1 MINRKILI
9 GLVALL
15 AANSLLLADQPAYK
29 PGVILVRF
37 ANDPNTSAKNTILK
51 SVLGTTGSPVKSEYT
66 LVHGLTLVSL
76 PAGVSV
82 ENAMASLKQSSS
94 VMYAGP
100 DYVSHIFV
108 VPNDTMFS
116 NLWGMHNT
124 GQAGGTSGADIDA
137 PGAWDISTG
146 NGNIIVAVTDTG
158 VDYNHPDLTANMWT
172 NANGFHGHDFV
183 NDDND
188 PMDDEGHGTHVSGTI
203 GAVGNNGLGVAGVCW
218 HVKIMAV
225 KILDANGSG
234 SLSDSISGIQ
244 YAVSNG
250 AKVINASWGY
260 SPGVPVSYLQP
271 LYDAIAAARDANVIF
286 VAAAGNSGNNNDASP
301 VYPASFDLGNVISV
315 MATTN
320 TDAQAYYSN
329 YGLMTVDLGAPGGGG
344 LGGTGDIL
352 STYPGGGYMY
362 MAGTSMASPHV
373 AGACALLLSIDS
385 TLTASQVKQI
395 LLNTVDK
402 TLPGLCVS
410 GGRLNLAAAAQE
422 AQHDTTPPTPSTAGW
437 LTPPVATGLHTIA
450 MEALNEIDRSNVE
463 YYFECV
469 NDANINSGWEP
480 NTLYVFKDPAESKI
494 KHGKTYGFRVKARD
508 KSTNHNE
515 TAWSNTM
522 YATTAAVTDN
532 LPPAPSP
539 AQWAIQPILIRPS
552 PLVLRMK
559 IKGKGTDENGELFK
573 YQYYD
578 TLTPGTVIDS
588 GWKNSADGTM
598 PDITSG
604 ITLNHTYVFNCK
616 VKDNL
621 GNETGWSQP
630 DVYVTLTTATG
641 PRILHVPSQYLTIQ
655 SAIDAANTG
664 DIVEVSPYPVP
675 PYYYQGINF
684 RGLSGNINLRFH
696 GKAIT
701 VRSTNPENPDVVAAT
716 IIDCNGAIDP
726 TGPRRAFIFDNGEG
740 PSSIL
745 AGFTIRNA
753 YVKAHQGR
761 NGDANLPDINALP
774 GYTAAGAA
782 ILCGPNPDPCFV
794 LGIPDNWGT
803 GTGSPTI
810 RNCVFIN
817 CIVEGGNGGLG
828 ADGNDGNDFQA
839 ADPCAT
845 PPAPSKPATPGQSG
859 GNGGDSGSA
868 LGGAIY
874 CSSGSNPVIKNCTI
888 TGGSALSG
896 LPGNGG
902 NGGNG
907 GNDPNL
913 GPAAGGNA
921 GRGAD
926 VNFVAGGGICAV
938 LGSNPTIIGCIINN
952 CNAHVVTSYGS
963 PGSPGTGNP
972 SGQPAYGGNFGQAYG
987 GGVYDA
993 VGSAAV
999 NISSTTFTQNRSQED
1014 TEGGIYKDGYGGGI
1028 CLDVYGTATTTMA
1041 DCNFTGNSSDT
1052 VGGGI
1057 VYGGAGGLV
1066 LQNCKLTGNTT
1077 VVDGGGMAGF
1087 FGGTGT
1093 FEAYNSNIT
1102 GNTAG
1107 AGTNAGYGGGFY
1119 LDTTIATIDDC
1130 NFSENQAQEGG
1141 AIAGVNLQVDIR
1153 GTDITSN
1160 SAVAPSGIGGG
1171 LALWNTT
1178 GEVADCTLKSNSAA
1192 ENGGAVFSEG
1202 WVTLPLDFSN
1212 CLITDNTANFEGGG
1226 LSNNSGAW
1234 MQLHNCTIAY
1244 NSATD
1249 SVHSAGGGVSDAEYF
1264 AWVEIED
1271 SILWGNSALS
1281 GRQIAVGS
1289 IFGSSPDPGGP
1300 FADVD
1305 VSYSDVE
1312 GGEGQVY
1319 IEPGAYAAVWW
1330 MYGSFDADPLF
1341 AETSVS
1347 ERTYYLSQMP
1357 AGQLTNSPC
1366 VDAGDILASDLESDV
1381 DPTLNTRLTTRTDL
1395 VEDTGTVDLGYH
1407 YKTGTPTQYQLTTG
1421 VYNIGHGQNGR
1432 LNAQSD
1438 GDNPFDINDPNTQ
1451 SVNQGTEVILTAI
1464 PEPNYKVWYWSGTD
1478 DDTSTSPTNTVLMNS
1493 DKKVVVAFQPKGMY
1507 YYLTVTIIGQ
1517 GSVIIDPNKP
1527 LYNFN
1532 EVVNLTAVPANPS
1545 NAVSWTGTDDD
1556 YSEAKTNTVTM
1567 TTHKTVTV
1575 RFYAPRILYVGGNAN
1590 YPIIQQA
1597 VNDANDGDIVMLT
1610 PGTYVLA
1617 EPPPSGTTSAG
1628 YTVGYDWPY
1637 LLINK
1642 DITLTSTTPEN
1653 PAATSIIARIDVWN
1667 VSRHCIIQGI
1677 TIRDTTY
1684 WGTDLFDPNGNWKV
1698 TTPTTPGTDGQPG
1711 PETPGAGITLN
1722 GRASP
1727 TVRYCV
1733 FSNCIARGIH
1743 GADGSAGVIPGNIY
1757 SGSGGPGGMA
1767 LGGGAYCGPSSNPL
1781 FENCLFT
1788 RCIARGGDGGN
1799 GAAGSTTNYPGHG
1812 GGWGDKNA
1820 PWWQY
1825 QRLDYW
1831 KYSGYGGAVFCDDG
1845 STAEFNDCS
1854 FSNNIAIGGS
1864 CGISGNNPFVP
1875 GWPYSHYKIQSF
1887 GGAIYA
1893 SSGSAPTFTGCSF
1906 INNTADIN
1914 GSPTYTSGGVT
1925 VAAYPTLSYGGAVAF
1940 ENGAAPL
1947 FTNCSFQQNLA
1958 TVGGAMYQDEAF
1970 PEIIGSDFIDNS
1982 ALYGG
1987 AILFSQGISEIRE
2000 CNFIGNVATF
2010 ETAQG
2015 GAITALG
2022 ANIEVVDSN
2031 IANNHSTGSG
2041 GGIYLSSK
2049 NIDGNEFEGGN
2060 SILIKNCLITGNIA
2074 DLDGGGISASWYC
2087 DTNVVN
2093 CTIFNNRVSGLGG
2106 GLFSSY
2112 GSYVN
2117 ILNSIIW
2124 GNQAGIGSSGS
2135 QIAVS
2140 GIEPPAGMQVLYS
2153 DVQDSNDPC
2162 AWSNNINALDFVICF
2177 DTTGSMGGDI
2187 DAIKTAARQ
2196 ITNAI
2201 AAQYAD
2207 YRLALVDF
2215 RDYPDGNHGSPGD
2228 WAYRDRVKFT
2238 TDANILISGLQ
2249 PMAAGGGA
2257 DTPEAIYTALM
2268 HSIDANALVARLT
2281 ANGYANYIDPNSPGL
2296 GDWRQGNKVMRV
2308 ILVLSDAPPHD
2319 PEPYTNYVLN
2329 DIITAANSENLIH
2342 IIPVVIRGD
2351 PDAENAMR
2359 PVAVGTGG
2367 TLILA
2372 TDSNTVRDA
2381 VLGAIGLLSQI
2392 PAPIFIGPNNT
2403 INWDPSTFTWWPDS
2417 HNINADPLFIG
2428 GFFLSQ
2434 IDAGQLINSPCADAG
2449 SDNVDSPDINLSGY
2463 TTRVDSVPDVCT
2475 VDMGYH
2481 YPPFV
2486 PVQYQLGINATGP
2499 TIISPVSNPSNWFWF
2514 TTVHLEVSTP
2524 PTGYEI
2530 LWSGTDDD
2538 TLTGTENT
2546 VLMNTN
2552 KTVTVTFVRN
2562 TCDLTVISN
2571 SGGTVT
2577 PASGIYSR
2585 GTAVTL
2591 TATPAAGYRI
2601 ESWNGTDNDG
2611 LFTRTNTVTM
2621 SGDKTVRV
2629 TFSLPQT
2636 RTVPGDFT
2644 TIQAAV
2650 SAARSG
2656 DVVSVASGVYR
2667 GNQITINKEITIVS
2681 TNPDDPCVVAAT
2693 IIDSTGFANQAIEFD
2708 SGADSNT
2715 VLDGFT
2721 ITGGTWYRV
2730 ASQDATVAGQNGP
2743 DGGGLAGGAVYINSG
2758 ASPTIKNCVI
2768 RDTTITGGN
2777 AGSGGN
2783 ADATNPAGRG
2793 GWAGWARGGGI
2804 YIAPFAN
2811 PTLINCTITNCTVV
2825 GGNAGNG
2832 GNSSGSDY
2840 RAADYED
2847 ANYGGSYSNPYQ
2859 NGFIPPQPWWA
2870 LTNSDGQQYIGDY
2883 RFYSGYGGGVFCDA
2897 NSEAN
2902 FIDCDITNNTARGGM
2917 SGVGGTRPQGIVSAD
2932 PVTAYRIPSYGGG
2945 VYCSANADINFVG
2958 CIISGNVAPRPDAT
2972 YHTDPYLGHGGGIAF
2987 EDTASIQL
2995 QNCTISDNNSA
3006 VGGGVFWSGGEPQVL
3021 DCDIMR
3027 NTAYLGG
3034 GIYAM
3039 ESAGQIRGCTLRN
3052 NFAGVSPNDVD
3063 VIAGQ
3068 GGGIF
3073 GSSIDSVIADCFLT
3087 NNTSSTSG
3095 GGIYFYGVSDANT
3108 IIRNCLLTGN
3118 QAGRDGGGISTN
3130 WGAVV
3135 SVENCTLYNN
3145 QATGAFGVSGNT
3157 GFGGGLYCSY
3167 GAQTDVKNSIFWD
3180 NNDVGLLG
3188 NEIAEGIGFVESG
3201 TTGEYYYCGTVSVS
3215 YSDIEGGQT
3224 GVLVS
3229 DGCPLIWGL
3238 GNRNVDPLFVN
3249 AVGGDFHLQQITAGQ
3264 MVDSP
3269 CINVGGDL
3277 AVSLGMFRYSTSTLG
3292 TSDTGI
3298 VDLGYHYPISDYC
3311 RKWDLYVDNLIDFRD
3326 FAVFASTW
3334 VDDLGGVGYGIDDL
3348 KEFTYCWL
3356 EELGED
3362 VNAPTPNPMTWAIP
3376 PRALTG
3382 SSVTMTASTAVDAS
3396 GQVYY
3401 QFEDVNG
3408 TPTAWQV
3415 DPCYIA
3421 TGLSPTGEYCFRVR
3435 ARDKYNN
3442 KTAWSEAACVSNIG
3456 DVNAPT
3462 PAPIFVAVAAQ
3473 NIARTDP
3480 NTASG
3485 QFEWDPT
3492 TYQWDWWH
3500 RVIVDVTG
3508 VTDNITPT
3516 SELEVRFICSNSSY
3530 SSDNVIP
3537 ATYRPILIG
3546 HPVAIGGRVVSGG
3559 SVVSGSYRLTWNGT
3573 NQIVYEVY
3581 VDAVGGSYGRQLSW
3595 HVCVYD
3601 ASQNAACT
3609 GTHSIPQ

>member
-1 MINRKILI
+1 
-9 GLVALL
+9 
-15 AANSLLLADQPAYK
+15 
-29 PGVILVRF
+29 
-37 ANDPNTSAKNTILK
+37 
-51 SVLGTTGSPVKSEYT
+51 
-66 LVHGLTLVSL
+66 
-76 PAGVSV
+76 
-82 ENAMASLKQSSS
+82 
-94 VMYAGP
+94 
-100 DYVSHIFV
+100 
-108 VPNDTMFS
+108 
-116 NLWGMHNT
+116 
-124 GQAGGTSGADIDA
+124 
-137 PGAWDISTG
+137 
-146 NGNIIVAVTDTG
+146 
-158 VDYNHPDLTANMWT
+158 
-172 NANGFHGHDFV
+172 
-183 NDDND
+183 
-188 PMDDEGHGTHVSGTI
+188 
-203 GAVGNNGLGVAGVCW
+203 
-218 HVKIMAV
+218 MAV
-225 KILDANGSG
+225 KCFDANGEGYTSNE
-234 SLSDSISGIQ
+234 ISAIE
-244 YAVSNG
+244 YATANG
-250 AKVINASWGY
+250 AKVINASWGGYDY
-260 SPGVPVSYLQP
+260 SQL
-271 LYDAIAAARDANVIF
+271 LYDAVASAQSAGVIF
-286 VAAAGNSGNNNDASP
+286 VAAAGNGYPNNSGIPNNNDSRP
-301 VYPASFDLGNVISV
+301 EYPASFGFLGLNNVISV

-320 TDAQAYYSN
+320 TDAQASYSN
-329 YGLMTVDLGAPGGGG
+329 YGLMSVDLGAPGGDGSDYAG
-344 LGGTGDIL
+344 YIL
-352 STYPGGGYMY
+352 STYPGGGYAY
-362 MAGTSMASPHV
+362 MAGTSMASPQV
-373 AGACALLLSIDS
+373 AGACALLLSIDP

-395 LLNTVDK
+395 LLKTVDK
-402 TLPGLCVS
+402 TLPGLCAS

-437 LTPPVATGLHTIA
+437 LMPPVATGLHTIA

-469 NDANINSGWEP
+469 NDVNVNSGWEP
-480 NTLYVFKDPAESKI
+480 NTLYVFKDPGELKI
-494 KHGKTYGFRVKARD
+494 KHGQTYGFRVKARD

-539 AQWAIQPILIRPS
+539 AQWAIQPLLIRPS
-552 PLVLRMK
+552 PLVLRMQ
-559 IKGKGTDENGELFK
+559 IKGKGTDENGEQFR

-578 TLTPGTVIDS
+578 TSTPGTIDS

-604 ITLNHTYVFNCK
+604 IQLNHTYVFNCK

-621 GNETGWSQP
+621 GNETSWSQP
-630 DVYVTLTTATG
+630 DVYVTLTTTTG
-641 PRILHVPSQYLTIQ
+641 PRILRVPSQYLTIQ
-655 SAIDAANTG
+655 DAIDAANPG
-664 DIVEVSPYPVP
+664 DTVEVSPYPVP

-701 VRSTNPENPDVVAAT
+701 VRSTDPENPDVVAAT

-740 PSSIL
+740 PGSIL

-761 NGDANLPDINALP
+761 NGDANLPDINTPP
-774 GYTAAGAA
+774 GYTAAGGA

-817 CIVEGGNGGLG
+817 CTVEGGDGGVG
-828 ADGNDGNDFQA
+828 ADGNNGEDYSPG
-839 ADPCAT
+839 DPCAT
-845 PPAPSKPATPGQSG
+845 PPVPPSPATPGQSG
-859 GNGGDSGSA
+859 GNGGESGAA

-874 CSSGSNPVIKNCTI
+874 CSSGSNPAIQNCTI
-888 TGGSALSG
+888 INCSALSG

-907 GNDPNL
+907 GTDPNN

-938 LGSNPTIIGCIINN
+938 LGSNPTIIGCIIND
-952 CNAHVVTSYGS
+952 CNAHVITTYSSQGA
-963 PGSPGTGNP
+963 PGTGNP
-972 SGQPAYGGNFGQAYG
+972 SGQVAYGGNFGHAYG

-999 NISSTTFTQNRSQED
+999 NISSTSFAQNRAQED
-1014 TEGGIYKDGYGGGI
+1014 TEGGIYKKGYGGGI
-1028 CLDVYGTATTTMA
+1028 CLDVYGTATTTMT
-1041 DCNFTGNSSDT
+1041 DCNFTGNSADAD
-1052 VGGGI
+1052 GGGI
-1057 VYGGAGGLV
+1057 VYGGGTGGGLV
-1066 LQNCKLTGNTT
+1066 LQNCEMTGNNT
-1077 VVDGGGMAGF
+1077 VVDGGGLAGF
-1087 FGGTGT
+1087 FGGVDT
-1093 FEAYNSNIT
+1093 FGAYNSKIT
-1102 GNTAG
+1102 GNAAG

-1141 AIAGVNLQVDIR
+1141 AIDGINLQVDIH
-1153 GTDITSN
+1153 GTDITGN

-1171 LALWNTT
+1171 LALWNTI

-1202 WVTLPLDFSN
+1202 WVTQPLDFSN
-1212 CLITDNTANFEGGG
+1212 CLITDNTTNFEGGG
-1226 LSNNSGAW
+1226 LSNNAGAW
-1234 MQLHNCTIAY
+1234 MQLHNCTVAY
-1244 NSATD
+1244 NSATN
-1249 SVHSAGGGVSDAEYF
+1249 SIHSAGGGVSNAEYF
-1264 AWVEIED
+1264 AWVEIEN

-1281 GRQIAVGS
+1281 GPQIAVGS
-1289 IFGSSPDPGGP
+1289 IFGSSFDPGGP
-1300 FADVD
+1300 FAEVD
-1305 VSYSDVE
+1305 VSYSDVW
-1312 GGEGQVY
+1312 GGKGQVY
-1319 IEPGAYAAVWW
+1319 IEPGGYTAVDW

-1366 VDAGDILASDLESDV
+1366 VDAGDILASDLEADV

-1395 VEDTGTVDLGYH
+1395 VEDAGTVDLGYH
-1407 YKTGTPTQYQLTTG
+1407 YNTGTPNGNGTPTQYQLTTE
-1421 VYNIGHGQNGR
+1421 VYNTGHGQNGR
-1432 LNAQSD
+1432 LNAKSD
-1438 GDNPFDINDPNTQ
+1438 GDNPFDFNDPNTQ
-1451 SVNQGTEVILTAI
+1451 SVNPGTEVNLTAI
-1464 PEPNYKVWYWSGTD
+1464 PDPNYKVWYWSGTD
-1478 DDTSTSPTNTVLMNS
+1478 DDTSTSLTNTVLMNS
-1493 DKKVVVAFQPKGMY
+1493 DKKVVVAFQPTNNM
-1507 YYLTVTIIGQ
+1507 YYLTVIIIGQ
-1517 GSVIIDPNKP
+1517 GTVIIDPNKP
-1527 LYNFN
+1527 LYNLN

-1545 NAVSWTGTDDD
+1545 DAVSWTGTDDD
-1556 YSEAKTNTVTM
+1556 YSDAKTNTVTM

-1575 RFYAPRILYVGGNAN
+1575 RFYAPRILYVGGDAN

-1617 EPPPSGTTSAG
+1617 ESPPSGTTSAG
-1628 YTVGYDWPY
+1628 GTVGYDWPY

-1684 WGTDLFDPNGNWKV
+1684 WGADIFDPNGSWNAG
-1698 TTPTTPGTDGQPG
+1698 TPTAPAGADGHPGGETD
-1711 PETPGAGITLN
+1711 GAGITLH
-1722 GRASP
+1722 GSASP

-1733 FSNCIARGIH
+1733 FSNCVARGIH
-1743 GADGSAGVIPGNIY
+1743 GGNGNSGADAESWGGN
-1757 SGSGGPGGMA
+1757 GGPGGMA
-1767 LGGGAYCGPSSNPL
+1767 HGGGAYCGPSGNPL
-1781 FENCLFT
+1781 FENCQFT
-1788 RCIARGGDGGN
+1788 GCVARGGDGGN
-1799 GAAGSTTNYPGHG
+1799 GAAGSTNSYPGHG
-1812 GGWGDKNA
+1812 GAWGDKNA
-1820 PWWQY
+1820 PWWWEY
-1825 QRLDYW
+1825 VVLDYW
-1831 KYSGYGGAVFCDDG
+1831 RYSGYGGAVFCDDG
-1845 STAEFNDCS
+1845 STAEFIDCS

-1864 CGISGNNPFVP
+1864 CGISGNNPFIP

-1914 GSPTYTSGGVT
+1914 GAPTHTDGGVT

-1970 PEIIGSDFIDNS
+1970 PEIIGSDFIGNS
-1982 ALYGG
+1982 ALHGG
-1987 AILFSQGISEIRE
+1987 AVLFSQGVSDIRE

-2010 ETAQG
+2010 EAAQG

-2031 IANNHSTGSG
+2031 ISNNRSAGSG

-2074 DLDGGGISASWYC
+2074 GTDGGGLSANWYC

-2117 ILNSIIW
+2117 VLNSIIW
-2124 GNQAGIGSSGS
+2124 DNTAGIGSSGGS

-2140 GIEPPAGMQVLYS
+2140 GTTPPAGMQVLYS

-2162 AWSNNINALDFVICF
+2162 AWNNNTNALDFVICF

-2187 DAIKTAARQ
+2187 DAVKTAARQ

-2215 RDYPDGNHGSPGD
+2215 RDYPDGNHGSIGD

-2238 TDANILISGLQ
+2238 TDANQLINGLQ

-2268 HSIDANALVARLT
+2268 HCIDANALVARLT
-2281 ANGYANYIDPNSPGL
+2281 ANGYTNYIDPNSPGL
-2296 GDWRQGNKVMRV
+2296 GDWRQGKKVMRV

-2329 DIITAANSENLIH
+2329 DIITAANSSNPIH

-2367 TLILA
+2367 ILISA
-2372 TDSNTVRDA
+2372 TDSNAVSGA
-2381 VLGAIGLLSQI
+2381 VLDVIGLLSQI
-2392 PAPIFIGPNNT
+2392 PAPIFIGPSNT
-2403 INWDPSTFTWWPDS
+2403 INWDPNTFTWWSDS
-2417 HNINADPLFIG
+2417 HNINADPLFIS

-2434 IDAGQLINSPCADAG
+2434 IAAGQLINSPCWDTG
-2449 SDNVDSPDINLSGY
+2449 SGDVNSPGINLAGY
-2463 TTRVDSVPDVCT
+2463 TTRTDSVPDVCT

-2481 YPPFV
+2481 YSAFTPQQYYLTVNAGDGLTLADITPSSGYFV
-2486 PVQYQLGINATGP
+2486 WFSDVPLRVTIPVPAGYQ
-2499 TIISPVSNPSNWFWF
+2499 V
-2514 TTVHLEVSTP
+2514 
-2524 PTGYEI
+2524 
-2530 LWSGTDDD
+2530 LWSGTDND

-2546 VLMNTN
+2546 VLMNAN

-2562 TCDLTVISN
+2562 TCDLTVIWN
-2571 SGGTVT
+2571 NGGTVT
-2577 PASGIYSR
+2577 PVSGTYSR
-2585 GTAVTL
+2585 GTVVPL

-2611 LFTRTNTVTM
+2611 LFTQTNTVTM
-2621 SGDKTVRV
+2621 NGDKTVRV

-2650 SAARSG
+2650 EAARSG
-2656 DVVSVASGVYR
+2656 DIISVASGVYH
-2667 GNQITINKEITIVS
+2667 GSTIVLNKEITIVS

-2693 IIDSTGFANQAIEFD
+2693 IIDSTGFARQAILFN
-2708 SGADSNT
+2708 SGADSST

-2721 ITGGTWYRV
+2721 ITGGTWFRV

-2758 ASPTIKNCVI
+2758 TSPTIKNCVI

-2777 AGSGGN
+2777 AGNGFN
-2783 ADATNPAGRG
+2783 ADATTPATRG

-2811 PTLINCTITNCTVV
+2811 PTLINCTITNCTAV

-2832 GNSSGSDY
+2832 GNSSGSVY
-2840 RAADYED
+2840 GAADYQD
-2847 ANYGGSYSNPYQ
+2847 ANYGGSYSNPYPSYQ
-2859 NGFIPPQPWWA
+2859 IPPQPWWA
-2870 LTNSDGQQYIGDY
+2870 LINSDGQQYIGDY

-2945 VYCSANADINFVG
+2945 VYCGANADINFVG
-2958 CIISGNVAPRPDAT
+2958 CVISGNVAPRPDAT

-2995 QNCTISDNNSA
+2995 ENCTISDNNSA
-3006 VGGGVFWSGGEPQVL
+3006 VGGGVFWSGGEPEVL
-3021 DCDIMR
+3021 NCDIMR

-3039 ESAGQIRGCTLRN
+3039 ESAGQIRGCTLQN
-3052 NFAGVSPNDVD
+3052 NFAGASTGDVD
-3063 VIAGQ
+3063 VVAGQ

-3073 GSSIDSVIADCFLT
+3073 GSSIDTVVSDCLLT
-3087 NNTSSTSG
+3087 NNNSSASG
-3095 GGIYFYGVSDANT
+3095 GGIHIYGAGDANT

-3118 QAGRDGGGISTN
+3118 QTGRDGGGISTN

-3145 QATGAFGVSGNT
+3145 QATGTFGVSGNT

-3167 GAQTDVKNSIFWD
+3167 GAQTNVKNSIFWD
-3180 NNDVGLLG
+3180 NNSVGLLG
-3188 NEIAEGIGFVESG
+3188 NEIAEGIGFVDSG
-3201 TTGEYYYCGTVSVS
+3201 STDEYYCGTVSVS

-3249 AVGGDFHLQQITAGQ
+3249 AGGADFHLQQITAGQ
-3264 MVDSP
+3264 MVNSP
-3269 CINVGGDL
+3269 CIDAGGDL
-3277 AVSLGMFRYSTSTLG
+3277 AVLLGLFRYSTSTLG

-3362 VNAPTPNPMTWAIP
+3362 MNAPTPNPMTWAIP

-3408 TPTAWQV
+3408 TSTAWQV

-3421 TGLSPTGEYCFRVR
+3421 TGINPTGEYCFRVR

-3442 KTAWSEAACVSNIG
+3442 ITAWSEPACVSDIG
-3456 DVNAPT
+3456 DVNAPA
-3462 PAPIFVAVAAQ
+3462 APIFVAVAAQ
-3473 NIARTDP
+3473 NIVRTDA

-3485 QFEWDPT
+3485 QFEWDPA

-3500 RVIVDVTG
+3500 RVIVDVTN
-3508 VTDNITPT
+3508 VTDDITPK
-3516 SELEVRFICSNSSY
+3516 SEIEVRFICSDSSY

-3546 HPVAIGGRVVSGG
+3546 HPVAIGGRVISGG
-3559 SVVSGSYRLTWNGT
+3559 FVASGSYRLTWNGT
-3573 NQIVYEVY
+3573 NQIVYDVY
-3581 VDAVGGSYGRQLSW
+3581 VDAVGGSYGRQLNW